1 MGTGRRS
8 AGPAD
13 GLAGVDAQTMPCRAS
28 GLRTRQQRLGILANP
43 NRPPKPPIR
52 RVRLTGKW
60 FTMRSGRR
68 ARVAEGADGA
78 DSAVLPGAGDT
89 DLMASTGAE
98 TAQAGTDAATAPVAG
113 DRAAHDS
120 APGDM
125 GTGPSGSPVS
135 AGAGGN
141 GRLAYDGEG
150 GRLRID
156 INRLMGA
163 VEQEGQKTMSRQP
176 YGIGTQRADEGP
188 GQNVATGFASGMDAR
203 DGNAAPGGVAGGLA
217 NTAGDADAMAWSC
230 ARRAAGA
237 DVEADALRGPFPQ
250 APVSSP
256 EAAPSRTTPL
266 HDTMATPDDARHSR
280 PRFALPARL
289 LILFIVAVLV
299 MAGAWGALNLPTDQ
313 VPAG

>member
-13 GLAGVDAQTMPCRAS
+13 GLAGVDAHTMPCRTS
-28 GLRTRQQRLGILANP
+28 GLRMRQQRLGILANP

-60 FTMRSGRR
+60 FNMRSGRR

-78 DSAVLPGAGDT
+78 DSAILPGAGDT
-89 DLMASTGAE
+89 DLMASSGAE
-98 TAQAGTDAATAPVAG
+98 TARAGTEAATAPVAG
-113 DRAAHDS
+113 DGAAHDS
-120 APGDM
+120 VPGDM

-135 AGAGGN
+135 TGAGAN

-163 VEQEGQKTMSRQP
+163 VEQEGRKTMSRQP
-176 YGIGTQRADEGP
+176 YGIVTQRADEGP
-188 GQNVATGFASGMDAR
+188 GQIVATGFATAMDAP
-203 DGNAAPGGVAGGLA
+203 DGNAAPGGVAGGVA
-217 NTAGDADAMAWSC
+217 NTSGDADAMAMPC
-230 ARRAAGA
+230 ARHAAGVVA
-237 DVEADALRGPFPQ
+237 EGGALRGPLPQ
-250 APVSSP
+250 APASTP
-256 EAAPSRTTPL
+256 AAAPSRTAPL
-266 HDTMATPDDARHSR
+266 HGTMATPDDARHSR
-280 PRFALPARL
+280 PRFARPARL
-289 LILFIVAVLV
+289 LILFFVAVLV
-299 MAGAWGALNLPTDQ
+299 MAGAWGALNLPAGL